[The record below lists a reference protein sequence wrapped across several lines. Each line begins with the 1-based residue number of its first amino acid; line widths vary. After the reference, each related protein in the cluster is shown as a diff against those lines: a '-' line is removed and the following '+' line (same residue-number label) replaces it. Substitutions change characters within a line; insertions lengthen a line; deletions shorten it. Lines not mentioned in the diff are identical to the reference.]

1 LGKNFVLKIQKG
13 NIQISNASQFSNVA
27 GCWFFCRRLPCEETS
42 EYFLN
47 LFRDQSVDSEL
58 RIASYLEVMRC
69 PNYNIVKTIKRSLE
83 EEEVNQG

>member
-1 LGKNFVLKIQKG
+1 MKI
-13 NIQISNASQFSNVA
+13 NEAERCSFY
-27 GCWFFCRRLPCEETS
+27 RRLPCEETR

-58 RIASYLEVMRC
+58 RIAAYLEVMKC
-69 PNYNIVKTIKRSLE
+69 PTYIIVKTIKHSLD